1 MIISGFGG
9 RILSTNPVGSAA
21 PGVGADPY
29 LMYHCHWPVN
39 IVLNKSFLLQVMYV
53 GSAQARAVI
62 REYEFY
68 FPKKHKKIKKKKS
81 GQVFSESKQDRI
93 KFDVLLTSYE
103 MINLDSAS
111 LKPIKWECMVT
122 FCATHCLHASCH
134 YMLFIFLNTNTSL

>member
-1 MIISGFGG
+1 
-9 RILSTNPVGSAA
+9 
-21 PGVGADPY
+21 
-29 LMYHCHWPVN
+29 
-39 IVLNKSFLLQVMYV
+39 MYV

-122 FCATHCLHASCH
+122 FHDSLSTLLVVNVCFFFFGL
-134 YMLFIFLNTNTSL
+134 MLISLCRLLMKVIV

>member
-1 MIISGFGG
+1 
-9 RILSTNPVGSAA
+9 
-21 PGVGADPY
+21 
-29 LMYHCHWPVN
+29 
-39 IVLNKSFLLQVMYV
+39 MYV

-68 FPKKHKKIKKKKS
+68 FPKSHKKIKKKKS
-81 GQVFSESKQDRI
+81 GQVVVESKQDRI

-122 FCATHCLHASCH
+122 ISNSLHYFLVLNLCYLCLFFPQILLSVHR
-134 YMLFIFLNTNTSL
+134 SLMKVIV